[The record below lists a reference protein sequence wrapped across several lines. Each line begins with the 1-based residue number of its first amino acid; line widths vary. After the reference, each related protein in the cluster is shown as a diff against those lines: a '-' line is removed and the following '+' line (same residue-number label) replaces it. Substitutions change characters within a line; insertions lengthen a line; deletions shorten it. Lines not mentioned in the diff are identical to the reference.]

1 MTEHIYGATDGG
13 DTMTPVGTRESE
25 NTVMGNGD
33 RGRTTDDGGDTMR
46 GGDGQSA
53 MRGDSGTVT
62 DGAELFDSSDAQSFR
77 ERWDRVQSKF
87 VDDPRA
93 AVEEADSLVAD
104 VTDSLTSRFAQQKST
119 LEQQWSQGDD
129 AQTEDLRMTLQ
140 RYRTLFE
147 RLLAA

>member
-13 DTMTPVGTRESE
+13 DTMTPVGTRETDDTS
-25 NTVMGNGD
+25 MGTGD

-46 GGDGQSA
+46 S
-53 MRGDSGTVT
+53 DSGTMT
-62 DGAELFDSSDAQSFR
+62 DGAELFDSADAQSFR

>member
-1 MTEHIYGATDGG
+1 MTVHIYGATDGG
-13 DTMTPVGTRESE
+13 DTMTPVGTRETDDTS
-25 NTVMGNGD
+25 MGNGD

-46 GGDGQSA
+46 S
-53 MRGDSGTVT
+53 DSGTMT
-62 DGAELFDSSDAQSFR
+62 DGAELFDSADAQSFR